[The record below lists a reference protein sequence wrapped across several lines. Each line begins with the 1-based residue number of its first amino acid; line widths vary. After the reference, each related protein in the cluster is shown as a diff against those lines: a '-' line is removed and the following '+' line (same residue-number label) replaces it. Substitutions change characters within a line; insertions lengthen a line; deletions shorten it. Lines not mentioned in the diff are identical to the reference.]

1 LPLGRA
7 MKLGALPYHEDVAG
21 HLRTGEAALWSWFE
35 SDQFS
40 QRYADRVKLELLK
53 STYRLTRADQPEVY
67 AHADTAAEKLSLDLP
82 LTVYQSH
89 GVNGEA
95 NAALVFLPYEA
106 ALALTGNIRDLLSEE
121 EMLAVF
127 GHELSHHRLY
137 SLDGG
142 RYLTADRLLDWCAAQ
157 PGCESSIHE
166 AARLYRLHSEIYA
179 DMGALH
185 VTGNRDA
192 VISSLIKVSTGLK
205 SVNPLSYLEQTDE
218 ILEKRREGSA
228 GLTHPELHIRA
239 KALDLL
245 NGEAPELRALTELV
259 RGPLDAKRLDLLGQ
273 RSLSGLIRRV
283 IDGVLAPS
291 FMRSEY
297 AANLA
302 RRYFEDFELPD
313 GGAEAD
319 LAELA
324 TEIAPFAK
332 SCHEVFAYVLL
343 DFATADPDGGDFALT
358 WTLDVADRLGLF
370 SVYEPLIRKELKRKK
385 DAIAKLRQAAQLN
398 GETSNA

>member
-1 LPLGRA
+1 MEPFTVGRT

-21 HLRTGEAALWSWFE
+21 HLQTGEAALWSWFE

-40 QRYADRVKLELLK
+40 QSYADRVKLELLK
-53 STYRLTRADQPEVY
+53 STYRLTRADHADFY
-67 AHADTAAEKLSLDLP
+67 ALADTAAEKLSLDLP
-82 LTVYQSH
+82 VTVYQGH
-89 GVNGEA
+89 GGNGVA
-95 NAALVFLPYEA
+95 NAALVFLPDEA
-106 ALALTGNIRDLLSEE
+106 ALTLNGNIGDLLSKE

-137 SLDGG
+137 ALDSGK
-142 RYLTADRLLDWCAAQ
+142 YFTAERLLDWCAAQ
-157 PGCESSIHE
+157 PGCEDPILE
-166 AARLYRLHSEIYA
+166 TGRLYRLHSEIYA
-179 DMGALH
+179 DMGALR

-205 SVNPLSYLEQTDE
+205 SVNPLSYLEQTEE
-218 ILEKRREGSA
+218 ILENRREGSD

-245 NGEAPELRALTELV
+245 SGEAPELRALTDLV

-273 RSLSGLIRRV
+273 RSLSGAIRRV
-283 IDGVLAPS
+283 IDGVLAPA
-291 FMRSEY
+291 FMRGEY

-302 RRYFEDFELPD
+302 RRYFEDFESSD
-313 GGAEAD
+313 GGAEAG

-324 TEIAPFAK
+324 AEIAPFAK
-332 SCHEVFAYVLL
+332 SCHDALAYVLL
-343 DFATADPDGGDFALT
+343 DFATADPNGGDIALT

-370 SVYEPLIRKELKRKK
+370 SVYEPLVRRELKRKK
-385 DAIAKLRQAAQLN
+385 DAHAKLRRGAQRN
-398 GETSNA
+398 HA